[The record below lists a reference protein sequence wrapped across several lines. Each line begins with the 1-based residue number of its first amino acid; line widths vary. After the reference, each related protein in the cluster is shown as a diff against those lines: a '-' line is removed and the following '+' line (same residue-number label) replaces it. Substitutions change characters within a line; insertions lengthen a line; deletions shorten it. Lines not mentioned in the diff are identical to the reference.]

1 MKSKKVV
8 LSLLIVIL
16 LSKLTWGTPLY
27 TVMHKMD
34 DVGINIVCRD
44 GNIVIESST
53 KGEEIY
59 IEYVKGNTSYY
70 YLDNKKEW
78 QSRRISEIRKTETEE
93 NTTQEK
99 FFKIT
104 KTDNVPI
111 NLINK
116 TTQMKLPYSSDIG
129 QDLTKGFMIVNHR
142 NITVY
147 IQPEFDFYNY
157 DKNKMGTGAN
167 VIKRQQ
173 NVIKELKKE
182 IASTNQNEKET
193 AESARKQLNIILAE
207 SIINSSIQED
217 NICELVSQKE
227 TGKADRK
234 YKVYAPGNLEVNA
247 NEYLRNYIKEGPYK
261 ANAPVFSSDLYSN
274 KYESLE
280 NYRSVGKDANG
291 KNNQEGELLAAAA
304 RRYLNWAVEYAFNT
318 QNIKNKKKIYDTV
331 DNIWEKNSGLQTNNY
346 YSGNFPVESDS
357 EDNPIPYVKGGFD
370 TPRTFWRKMHFQ
382 HNSNQFMS
390 ADNYLFDTYWYD
402 SSSYLP
408 GVGIEKD
415 INGLFKLKYAG
426 CDSMGMLCG
435 IIEMSGLNQFVPN
448 IEGKNPAT
456 ELDNYT
462 RSFDSYIKE
471 SPEDNSFDTEKYK
484 SIRYTIP
491 DLEKITTVVPSYDE
505 IQLGDLLIKIG
516 AKETDIAVV
525 IDIGNKT
532 KESIQVVYMKR
543 EKYGTT
549 KKDFWAN
556 LDFSDSYTVRRLLV
570 KKENAAVPAEKYKD
584 AEWDILRKQVD
595 LTKSSISIGTKMEQG
610 QNQQNDKNWRF
621 IPNTGEY
628 LILGELTVDLVN
640 SAGVQL
646 NEIYDKEYMV
656 KQLYVK
662 DRSFK
667 DAEGRDANNNILT
680 DKGNIYINRA
690 DKIEMAY
697 FEEGKTKVF
706 GKSIFKVTREKNGND
721 KSEYYKSRVLN
732 KNDIQAGIDSRGK
745 IINTKQY
752 NTTSLS
758 IGIRPESAEHAYP
771 GDDYILGLEVS
782 DGNNSYKV
790 ECDQKDYVA
799 VYDKKMLWRANLYID
814 EREEDWNNEHTW
826 NTPPAGDKIAGT
838 WADSNSK
845 SYLANWNASDWGY
858 NQWNRKYELCTDF
871 NVTDFTQ
878 LKVGDGKQVVKFS
891 SWSPVRNQRDINNS
905 EFNLKNNLTDRVSY
919 DYPDKDKK
927 INAWD
932 SPFDF
937 LWKLN
942 EQKKAIKKQ
951 FTNEVQTI
959 NNDLTLTQQQKND
972 KLNAGGKFPRGNN
985 NTESDKFTSSV
996 SVKSL
1001 SEWNVTNAPDNR
1013 WRYYWKKTVTGNNDN
1028 QKAYVPGLG
1037 LFHYRPNHDYNDVK
1051 NNTNENITISENY
1064 SSGTDCIGLVQ
1075 RAAGYQ
1081 NISGSDFNSGR
1092 IYKWPQIGK
1101 DKAENPDINLD
1112 TESRWKSNGDYKT
1125 EQPDNT
1131 DIIGRLG
1138 TYTKQFIF
1146 TSDLYKGCN
1155 GTDLQKY
1162 TYMTLKVASSTTAPT
1177 KITFEE
1183 IRKKILLIVPGD
1195 IIQYGGEHI
1204 GMIASIDYN
1213 SVEEAQTMIDLMKAV
1228 NVIECVYNS
1237 RVNYVIKRNI
1247 IQGGTYCNDET
1258 ETGSWLRKDTT
1269 NLRNFTIDRL
1279 LFN

>member
-34 DVGINIVCRD
+34 DAGINIVCRD

-78 QSRRISEIRKTETEE
+78 QSRRISEIRKTEE

-104 KTDNVPI
+104 KTDNVPV

-157 DKNKMGTGAN
+157 DKNKMGTDAN
-167 VIKRQQ
+167 VKERQKK
-173 NVIKELKKE
+173 VINALKEE
-182 IASTNQNEKET
+182 MASTDSEVKAT
-193 AESARKQLNIILAE
+193 AETARKQLNIILAE
-207 SIINSSIQED
+207 SIINSSIQEE

-227 TGKADRK
+227 TEKTNRK

-291 KNNQEGELLAAAA
+291 KNNQEGELLATAA

-390 ADNYLFDTYWYD
+390 AVNYLFDTYWYD

-543 EKYGTT
+543 EKYGTA

-610 QNQQNDKNWRF
+610 QDQSNDRNWRF

-640 SAGVQL
+640 SAGVKL
-646 NEIYDKEYMV
+646 NEIYDKEYTV

-667 DAEGRDANNNILT
+667 DTEGRDANNNILT
-680 DKGNIYINRA
+680 DKGNIYINKA
-690 DKIEMAY
+690 DKIEIAY

-706 GKSIFKVTREKNGND
+706 GKNIFEVTRENNGNN
-721 KSEYYKSRVLN
+721 KTEYYKS
-732 KNDIQAGIDSRGK
+732 KSFGDEDIQAGIDSRGK
-745 IINTKQY
+745 IINKKQY
-752 NTTSLS
+752 NTTALS
-758 IGIRPESAEHAYP
+758 IGIRPVSAEHAYP

-782 DGNNSYKV
+782 DGNNSYKI
-790 ECDQKDYVA
+790 ECDQKDYIA

-814 EREEDWNNEHTW
+814 NIETELGNPDWNDVHLW
-826 NTPPAGDKIAGT
+826 NTADTSINWYGENEWLVTGTKKAGGQCEINDWTRWNDGATVI
-838 WADSNSK
+838 NSVA
-845 SYLANWNASDWGY
+845 YGWG
-858 NQWNRKYELCTDF
+858 C
-871 NVTDFTQ
+871 
-878 LKVGDGKQVVKFS
+878 
-891 SWSPVRNQRDINNS
+891 
-905 EFNLKNNLTDRVSY
+905 
-919 DYPDKDKK
+919 
-927 INAWD
+927 WD
-932 SPFDF
+932 SVKQFNDE
-937 LWKLN
+937 LN
-942 EQKKAIKKQ
+942 EQRTAIEQ
-951 FTNEVQTI
+951 YRNEHPESEFTALEWTNTQTTAPGSGEGTQRWKNYIFQEEAATDKNELNKISEI
-959 NNDLTLTQQQKND
+959 NAD
-972 KLNAGGKFPRGNN
+972 
-985 NTESDKFTSSV
+985 V
-996 SVKSL
+996 S
-1001 SEWNVTNAPDNR
+1001 
-1013 WRYYWKKTVTGNNDN
+1013 
-1028 QKAYVPGLG
+1028 VPGLSTYWDEEPRNS
-1037 LFHYRPNHDYNDVK
+1037 FSSPKHDKY
-1051 NNTNENITISENY
+1051 T
-1064 SSGTDCIGLVQ
+1064 SGTDCSGLV
-1075 RAAGYQ
+1075 AMSANYSGNNYTLD
-1081 NISGSDFNSGR
+1081 NIDETKKF
-1092 IYKWPQIGK
+1092 IGK
-1101 DKAENPDINLD
+1101 
-1112 TESRWKSNGDYKT
+1112 TESTTTEANKSLALFAASNDEPWQLVLT
-1125 EQPDNT
+1125 VQQENND
-1131 DIIGRLG
+1131 
-1138 TYTKQFIF
+1138 
-1146 TSDLYKGCN
+1146 DLK
-1155 GTDLQKY
+1155 LRR
-1162 TYMTLKVASSTTAPT
+1162 ASQ
-1177 KITFEE
+1177 
-1183 IRKKILLIVPGD
+1183 RKILAHAVPGD
-1195 IIQYGGEHI
+1195 ILVKTSEHVI
-1204 GMIASIDYN
+1204 IVQNLNYPDNNMLITDFNQVAVIHSCEKLTTENNSTWQVKKCTANQISSSINLY
-1213 SVEEAQTMIDLMKAV
+1213 Q
-1228 NVIECVYNS
+1228 
-1237 RVNYVIKRNI
+1237 
-1247 IQGGTYCNDET
+1247 
-1258 ETGSWLRKDTT
+1258 LR
-1269 NLRNFTIDRL
+1269 RL
-1279 LFN
+1279 TVKEN